1 MRRPPSR
8 PDMWLDGLE
17 PCNRRESDVP
27 STLELDDESSPMSG
41 VTINLGAGET
51 AVVGY
56 GLLLSR
62 DTIDKTLGRIYEG
75 PFASCHID
83 GWRRSWDVSMPNA
96 AFYYEEEGARVYP
109 ERILYLNVHRDPGTL
124 MNCTVFVLREDELA
138 VMHSREWIYNG
149 FVATTDLRGARLE
162 GGHAVMYVG
171 KAEHRVR
178 SATSPRD
185 VAVRKSYLRMLD
197 HVLDAVD
204 PAIRAEYRQT
214 TDTMPEHL
222 VIDDSL
228 DPDRPNPWEAAGHGF
243 RPELPQEGAD

>member
-1 MRRPPSR
+1 M
-8 PDMWLDGLE
+8 
-17 PCNRRESDVP
+17 
-27 STLELDDESSPMSG
+27 SS

-51 AVVGY
+51 AAVGY

-62 DTIDKTLGRIYEG
+62 DTIDKTLGRKYEG

-109 ERILYLNVHRDPGTL
+109 EQILYLNVRRDPGTL

-138 VMHSREWIYNG
+138 VMHSREWIYKG
-149 FVATTDLRGARLE
+149 LVVTSDLRGVCLE
-162 GGHAVMYVG
+162 GGDALMYVG

-185 VAVRKSYLRMLD
+185 VALRRSYLRMLD
-197 HVLDAVD
+197 RVLDAVD

-214 TDTMPEHL
+214 TDPVPEHL

-228 DPDRPNPWEAAGHGF
+228 DPHRPNPWEAAGHTF
-243 RPELPQEGAD
+243 RPELPEEGAD

>member
-1 MRRPPSR
+1 MRPPSSR
-8 PDMWLDGLE
+8 PDMWPDGLE
-17 PCNRRESDVP
+17 PGYRRESDVP
-27 STLELDDESSPMSG
+27 GTLDLDDESSPMSG

-109 ERILYLNVHRDPGTL
+109 EQILYLNVRRDPDTL

-138 VMHSREWIYNG
+138 VMHGREWIYNG
-149 FVATTDLRGARLE
+149 LVATADLRGVRLE
-162 GGHAVMYVG
+162 GGDALMYVG

-178 SATSPRD
+178 SATSPHD

-197 HVLDAVD
+197 RVLDSVD

-214 TDTMPEHL
+214 TDPMPEHL

-228 DPDRPNPWEAAGHGF
+228 DPDRPNSWEAAGHSF
-243 RPELPQEGAD
+243 RPELP